1 MARLK
6 DQAWNLPEGTRQ
18 ADGSRTHE
26 WDSIHAALL
35 LDLRDQAQEQ
45 TRLQR
50 DALHLQREQL
60 NVLKRMDRRMQQV
73 AKLPAGRV
81 PR

>member
-6 DQAWNLPEGTRQ
+6 DVNWNLAEGTPNAEGGRSHNIQ
-18 ADGSRTHE
+18 
-26 WDSIHAALL
+26 SIHAALL
-35 LDLRDQAQEQ
+35 MDLRDQAQEQ

-50 DALHLQREQL
+50 EQL
-60 NVLKRMDRRMQQV
+60 HVLKRMDRRMQQL
-73 AKLPAGRV
+73 AKLPPGKA